1 MHVVYSNVPSA
12 IKPVPH
18 NDEIPIP
25 NPSSDI
31 DSSLCTSSDE
41 DIIECNEIYQP
52 IEVKIEPQ
60 LFDQADQ
67 NDLIRDLGLSKESSQ
82 LLGSRLKEKHLLSKT
97 MKFAWYRHRDAKFR
111 KYFLAEEELVYC
123 CNIVGLINEM
133 GIEYDPTEWR
143 LFIDSSM
150 RILKVVVLHNG
161 NQPIGSIPIGY
172 SIAMNGTYANMKIV
186 LDKIGYY
193 QQNWKMCGDLKVL
206 KVLNIYFILY

>member
-1 MHVVYSNVPSA
+1 MKKRLN
-12 IKPVPH
+12 H
-18 NDEIPIP
+18 NSI
-25 NPSSDI
+25 S
-31 DSSLCTSSDE
+31 
-41 DIIECNEIYQP
+41 Q
-52 IEVKIEPQ
+52 
-60 LFDQADQ
+60 DQAEL

-97 MKFAWYRHRDAKFR
+97 TTFAWYRHRDAKFR

-150 RILKVVVLHNG
+150 RSLKVVLLHNG
-161 NQPIGSIPIGY
+161 NQLGSIPIGY
-172 SIAMNGTYANMKIV
+172 SIAMNETYANMKIV

-193 QQNWKMCGDLKVL
+193 QQNWKICGDL